1 MSCVKN
7 EKEIDHQTHVP
18 IWKDWFPFNLD
29 TFQTNA
35 IDAIINNKHALV
47 TAHTGSGKTIPAEF
61 SIQYFHQKG
70 KRVIYT
76 SPIKSLSNQKYHEFT
91 NQFPHISFGILTG
104 DIKYNPDADVLIMT
118 TEILRNILIHYKK
131 HEKNKNNNK
140 NNQELECEYLS
151 DASIPIRIGTI
162 SFQIDMNDV
171 ACIIFDEVHYINDQQ
186 RGKVWEECIMNA
198 PSHTQLVMLSATIDR
213 ASYFASW
220 VSATTHRPVEICGTN
235 HRVVP
240 LVHYSMLSVQDS
252 TFTKIASKDP
262 KISLELNHTMI
273 PIKEPSKP
281 YREKVIHRVHKIHTY
296 LERINYVSK
305 SNYVLNDTIRIL
317 RDTDKLPAIC
327 FVFSRKKAEEYARH
341 IQINLHDTQN
351 VNDDTRKTSRVHQEC
366 QHIIRK
372 LTNHNEYSTNQE
384 YQQTIKLLEKGI
396 AVHHS
401 GVIPVLR
408 EMIELLFSKGYIKC
422 LFATETFAV
431 GINMPT
437 KSVIFTSLTK
447 YDGIQER
454 YLYSHEY
461 TQMAGRAGR
470 RGLDTI
476 GHVIHLHS
484 MFPPPSTSE
493 YSTLLSGKPQTLKSK
508 FMIDFSL
515 VIRCVQMGITK
526 SIDFLEYF
534 QNSMLN
540 TDMTNEMNE
549 DKRKQDEM
557 REKVFK
563 LEEQLHLKTN
573 PELIHAFQNYIQ
585 LDYLLQTCKMKSKQY
600 KLTEQKFNKERD
612 VIQNEYCNEY
622 IEDKIESFRE
632 LENVQREIRQYESHI
647 TNYENY
653 FLDETTKRFNI
664 LNENGFISIEPNT
677 QLTPKGL
684 FSSYLQECNCLIMG
698 DLYQSGYLHTLSTDE
713 MVQVLSCFT
722 DIRVRESQRIMNYEG
737 TKNMKKCLDRI
748 ELSSTTYH
756 QIETSKLGYINEED
770 YYFHYDMID
779 YMRMWIEAD
788 DEEKTKYVLND
799 AKQYDIFQGEFVKA
813 VLKINSIA
821 EEIESFCDEMNDL
834 VLKEIVH
841 SISEK
846 TLKYIATNQSLYV

>member
-1 MSCVKN
+1 MTSDIAGKTQSN
-7 EKEIDHQTHVP
+7 WKE
-18 IWKDWFPFNLD
+18 WFPFELD
-29 TFQTNA
+29 TFQTKA
-35 IDAIINNKHALV
+35 IDAIIDNKHALV

-61 SIQYFHQKG
+61 SIQYFHQKQ

-91 NQFPHISFGILTG
+91 SQFPDISFGILTG

-131 HEKNKNNNK
+131 REKEITCEKEQ
-140 NNQELECEYLS
+140 NNQES
-151 DASIPIRIGTI
+151 NSIPIRVGTI

-171 ACIIFDEVHYINDQQ
+171 GCIIFDEVHYINDQQ
-186 RGKVWEECIMNA
+186 RGKVWEECIMNS
-198 PSHTQLVMLSATIDR
+198 PPHTQLVMLSATIDR

-220 VSATTHRPVEICGTN
+220 VSTTTHRPVEICGTN

-240 LVHYSMLSVQDS
+240 LIHYSMLSIQDS
-252 TFTKIASKDP
+252 TFSKLAIKDP
-262 KISLELNHTMI
+262 KLNLNLNHSMI
-273 PIKEPSKP
+273 PIKEPHKP
-281 YREKVIHRVHKIHTY
+281 YREKVIHRVDKIHTY
-296 LERINYVSK
+296 LERMSYVSK
-305 SNYVLNDTIRIL
+305 ANYVLNDTIRIL

-327 FVFSRKKAEEYARH
+327 FVFSRKKAEEYARQ
-341 IQINLHDTQN
+341 IQINLHDTEN

-372 LTNHNEYSTNQE
+372 LTNHTEYSTNLE

-437 KSVIFTSLTK
+437 KSVVFTSLTK
-447 YDGIQER
+447 YDGVQER

-470 RGLDTI
+470 RGLDPI

-493 YSTLLSGKPQTLKSK
+493 YSILLSGKPQTLQSK
-508 FMIDFSL
+508 FTIDFSL
-515 VIRCVQMGITK
+515 VIRCVHMGITK
-526 SIDFLEYF
+526 STDFLEYF

-540 TDMTNEMNE
+540 TDMTNETNA
-549 DKRKQDEM
+549 DKKKQDEM
-557 REKVFK
+557 YKKVFE
-563 LEEQLHLKTN
+563 LEEQLQLTN
-573 PELIHAFQNYIQ
+573 KPELTKVFQTYIQ
-585 LDYLLQTCKMKSKQY
+585 QQYIIKTCKMKSKQLKSTEH
-600 KLTEQKFNKERD
+600 KLNTTRC
-612 VIQNEYCNEY
+612 I
-622 IEDKIESFRE
+622 IEESFPNVPIEKIIHSFRE
-632 LENVQREIRQYESHI
+632 LESIQREIRQTEEHI
-647 TNYENY
+647 LNYENY

-664 LNENGFISIEPNT
+664 LEENGFITKETNST
-677 QLTPKGL
+677 QLSPKGL
-684 FSSYLQECNCLIMG
+684 FASYLQECNCLVMG
-698 DLYQSGYLHTLSTDE
+698 ELYQSGYLHTLSTDE
-713 MVQVLSCFT
+713 MIQVLSCFT
-722 DIRVRESQRIMNYEG
+722 DIRVRESQRIMRYDGNK
-737 TKNMKKCLDRI
+737 TIKRCLEQI
-748 ELSSTTYH
+748 ESSCDKYH
-756 QIETSKLGYINEED
+756 QIETYRIGYIHEED
-770 YYFHYDMID
+770 YYFHYDMMD
-779 YMRMWIEAD
+779 YMRMWIDAD
-788 DEEKTKYVLND
+788 NEEKTKYVLND

-834 VLKEIVH
+834 ILKEVVH
-841 SISEK
+841 GVSDK